1 MERSY
6 RCYDNPSLLISS
18 VFERQREIE
27 TLTGSKADP
36 FYLLKEAAE
45 MQLTGPMTMQQEEN
59 RENYNAMVNQN
70 YTELKIDPL
79 SIEEKMKKLKFAKRD
94 QSKDTNW
101 FKNIKNSKV
110 GISEE
115 DEKRIQKEMI
125 PMFIQK
131 QQEL

>member
-115 DEKRIQKEMI
+115 DEKQIQKEMI